1 MFLINSS
8 KIARE
13 RNGGGGGTVGRVE
26 ELLILIA
33 LRRTLNYA
41 LSLSNSFNFY
51 GGPRSLKTQVF
62 SVGQKQ

>member
-13 RNGGGGGTVGRVE
+13 RIGGGGGTVGRVE

-51 GGPRSLKTQVF
+51 GGPRILKTQVF
-62 SVGQKQ
+62 PVGQKQ